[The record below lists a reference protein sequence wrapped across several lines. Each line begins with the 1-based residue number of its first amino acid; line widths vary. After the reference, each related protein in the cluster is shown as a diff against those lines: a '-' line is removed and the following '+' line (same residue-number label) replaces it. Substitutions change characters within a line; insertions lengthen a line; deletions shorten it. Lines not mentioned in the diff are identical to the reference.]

1 MGDELVAL
9 LEQAVGERHSG
20 IIAVVRLLMLDHYFT
35 QDIEALQ
42 SAGGQEIVLD
52 TMPFEELRE
61 ESLRVFP
68 SEVATGLE
76 AFTRPEL
83 EPARRRYARVLREI
97 LEDRF
102 TRSPF
107 DAIVMPSDTFF
118 YVRAAPAVA
127 HALGVPF
134 LVVQKETTISEL
146 TMREHAETVRRY
158 APTLADRMTVCSERH
173 KQFWLRTGADSAQ
186 VVVTGQPR
194 FDLYLQP
201 RAESVATGQSS
212 EMPTVLFLSYAVDAY
227 HSDEGRG
234 GSAWELLHRQT
245 EAGLHELARRGWRVL
260 IKPHPQQALEAV
272 RAWRNRAG
280 DLWDRR
286 IFLVDPDADARKLIL
301 AADVVVGF
309 QSTALLE
316 AMLAGRPVVYTGWD
330 DRAAAMGGDLIPFS
344 DWGDVITVLRRP
356 DELPDAAA
364 SLRGTRCSD
373 SALTRRRTI
382 AEHYLGPLDGGASAR
397 VLAVIRSEAA
407 DRAQRRGPAENG
419 LRQRLAARRA
429 PLRLS
434 RRSRAGLRKAR
445 RQVGAMLGR

>member
-1 MGDELVAL
+1 L
-9 LEQAVGERHSG
+9 
-20 IIAVVRLLMLDHYFT
+20 AVVRFLLLDHYFG
-35 QDIEALQ
+35 QDIEALS
-42 SAGGQEIVLD
+42 SASGGDTRLD
-52 TMPFEELRE
+52 VMPFEELRSE
-61 ESLRVFP
+61 ALRVMP
-68 SEVATGLE
+68 AAVATGLE
-76 AFTRPEL
+76 AFAAPEL
-83 EPARRRYARVLREI
+83 DPARRRYAAILREI
-97 LEDRF
+97 LEDHF
-102 TRSPF
+102 TRAPF

-118 YVRAAPAVA
+118 YVRAVPAAA

-146 TMREHAETVRRY
+146 TMREHAEVVARY
-158 APTLADRMTVCSERH
+158 APPVADHMTVCSERH
-173 KQFWLRTGADSAQ
+173 KQFWLRTGADPAK
-186 VVVTGQPR
+186 VEVTGQPR

-201 RAESVATGQSS
+201 NRSQVAAESSGDR
-212 EMPTVLFLSYAVDAY
+212 PTVLFLSYAVDAY

-272 RAWRNRAG
+272 GAWRNRAG

-344 DWGDVITVLRRP
+344 DWSDVITVLRRP

-364 SLRGTRCSD
+364 SLRGTRCTD
-373 SALTRRRTI
+373 SALMRRRTI